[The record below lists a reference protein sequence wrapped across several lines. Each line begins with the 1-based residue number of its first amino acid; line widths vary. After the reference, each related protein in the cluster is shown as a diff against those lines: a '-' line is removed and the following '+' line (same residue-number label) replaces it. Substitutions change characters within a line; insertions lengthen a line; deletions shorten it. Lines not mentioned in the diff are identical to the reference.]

1 MQYYQQQQ
9 MHQLNNKTNLINS
22 QTDNQK
28 QLMRYIHN
36 LNHHHYNF
44 YKQERHPNVDYNQI
58 PRTSRHRHRQK
69 HIYNYN
75 QRYIHYH
82 QHQMYLYF
90 LAYHHLSV
98 HQHNQLQTNHLM
110 YHHHIQLIQHQH
122 SQNRPR
128 HLQQLHEHIN
138 YLFQDE
144 YQKRHHQ
151 LGNK

>member
-1 MQYYQQQQ
+1 MYYQQQQ
-9 MHQLNNKTNLINS
+9 MHQLNNKMNLINN
-22 QTDNQK
+22 QMDNQK
-28 QLMRYIHN
+28 QLMKYIYN
-36 LNHHHYNF
+36 LIRRHCNF
-44 YKQERHPNVDYNQI
+44 YKQKCYPNVDYNQI
-58 PRTSRHRHRQK
+58 PRTNRLHHRQK

-82 QHQMYLYF
+82 QHQMYLYS
-90 LAYHHLSV
+90 LAYPHLSV

-122 SQNRPR
+122 SQNRHR
-128 HLQQLHEHIN
+128 RLLQLHEHIN

-144 YQKRHHQ
+144 YQYHRHQ